1 MGIRKVSSQKKKNK
15 QTREEELSRKGQL
28 SQVREEL
35 KYTLGFPTDLGKIT
49 FSGAVKEGNFHA
61 TKHENISLPPPLF
74 LLYCNLNMSPNAD
87 FLFKVL
93 GVKISFCLL
102 QMNNVF

>member
-1 MGIRKVSSQKKKNK
+1 MYSGFSSKD
-15 QTREEELSRKGQL
+15 
-28 SQVREEL
+28 
-35 KYTLGFPTDLGKIT
+35 FPTDLGKIT

-61 TKHENISLPPPLF
+61 TKHENIPPPPLF